1 MKQLQLRLKHSKYIS
16 LLLAFTLVMMTA
28 MPAIPAMAAA
38 KSGAA
43 FTIGDVSGKLVI
55 IHTSDTHGR
64 DMADD
69 GVLGTA
75 AIAQL
80 KKDLSLIHI

>member
-1 MKQLQLRLKHSKYIS
+1 MRVRIKPFVTNLHGGEYFMKQLQLRLKHSKYIS

-43 FTIGDVSGKLVI
+43 FT
-55 IHTSDTHGR
+55 HR
-64 DMADD
+64 
-69 GVLGTA
+69 
-75 AIAQL
+75 
-80 KKDLSLIHI
+80 